1 MIIKKTAV
9 GNSAEAFIQET
20 FSSGLNIISS
30 DDNNRGKTIAIQSM
44 MYALGNE
51 PTFPTS
57 FDYNNYYHYI
67 EFEHEE
73 TLYRLCR
80 RKNSFVLKHGST
92 FMVFDSVSE
101 LKRYW
106 DKHIFNLPR
115 IVKNQTNKIVDPML
129 FLQIF
134 FVGQDKKDTSKID
147 HSGFYNKIDFMNML
161 FDLCGAGGI
170 EANEDDIKKIE
181 AQIKKL
187 KGERD
192 VLIRQHEILS
202 STNTP
207 VSYLST
213 ANDRIAFARKV
224 AAMEKLQEKIGEL
237 KKARSA
243 AATRKAKW
251 GTTLNELRSLNR
263 TIETGQLRCLDC
275 ESTNISFSSTK
286 KGGYSFDVSSVE
298 MRSEIIA
305 SINEKMQAYAEE
317 IEKYNHLIAVAQKE
331 LQEIMAEDDITL
343 ESIAA
348 YKEDVFSASDAEAK
362 IQEIDTQ
369 IGTLSSQLKTN
380 SSTTKSIKE
389 KQDEI
394 LEQLLQIM
402 NSIYKQIDPTGNLF
416 FDSLFTKRDETYS
429 GSEATMFHLAKL
441 YSIHKVVNH
450 SFPIIVDSFRAED
463 LSTPKEAIVLGLY
476 KQLPNQIIFTTTLK
490 AQEAGK
496 YDGLEGIFHIDYSVN
511 TPSHMLSESYVKP
524 FTELIS
530 AMSIIT

>member
-57 FDYNNYYHYI
+57 FEYNNYYHYI

-202 STNTP
+202 
-207 VSYLST
+207 LS
-213 ANDRIAFARKV
+213 FQ
-224 AAMEKLQEKIGEL
+224 LF
-237 KKARSA
+237 
-243 AATRKAKW
+243 
-251 GTTLNELRSLNR
+251 
-263 TIETGQLRCLDC
+263 GQ
-275 ESTNISFSSTK
+275 
-286 KGGYSFDVSSVE
+286 
-298 MRSEIIA
+298 M
-305 SINEKMQAYAEE
+305 
-317 IEKYNHLIAVAQKE
+317 
-331 LQEIMAEDDITL
+331 
-343 ESIAA
+343 
-348 YKEDVFSASDAEAK
+348 
-362 IQEIDTQ
+362 
-369 IGTLSSQLKTN
+369 
-380 SSTTKSIKE
+380 
-389 KQDEI
+389 
-394 LEQLLQIM
+394 
-402 NSIYKQIDPTGNLF
+402 
-416 FDSLFTKRDETYS
+416 
-429 GSEATMFHLAKL
+429 
-441 YSIHKVVNH
+441 
-450 SFPIIVDSFRAED
+450 
-463 LSTPKEAIVLGLY
+463 
-476 KQLPNQIIFTTTLK
+476 
-490 AQEAGK
+490 
-496 YDGLEGIFHIDYSVN
+496 
-511 TPSHMLSESYVKP
+511 
-524 FTELIS
+524 
-530 AMSIIT
+530 